1 MGYFYSNIWSPC
13 QTMTQTIFCPNQVLL
28 TNCGNF
34 ILSILKQ
41 LFTITNMTRA
51 INYFL
56 IGHFAKIETELHI
69 FCHCCL
75 QKKKERNVQ
84 IFYKTN
90 VSSFEIVHSQPL
102 FVYFVLFEQ
111 YLLKK
116 EWRLQQGLTLWR
128 PSYWSPP
135 SPPPLPL
142 PPPPSPP
149 PSPPLP
155 PWPLKQTSHYATF
168 VAKYMH
174 SLTS

>member
-13 QTMTQTIFCPNQVLL
+13 QTMTQTIFVQIKSCWQIEETLFCQSWSSCSQLEIWLEPLIISWLAISQKSKL
-28 TNCGNF
+28 NCTF
-34 ILSILKQ
+34 
-41 LFTITNMTRA
+41 FA
-51 INYFL
+51 IVV
-56 IGHFAKIETELHI
+56 
-69 FCHCCL
+69 CRRR
-75 QKKKERNVQ
+75 KKEMCKF
-84 IFYKTN
+84 FYKKN

-142 PPPPSPP
+142 PPPP
-149 PSPPLP
+149 PPLP